1 MWIGVWYIFA
11 LSCLCSK
18 SRSGKKIANLIFIWM
33 GLRICHSSLWNIG
46 DWQLWCYKL
55 LKTIS
60 SSPISTGN
68 AKMKFQMECQLAI
81 RSELPAER
89 AERAAIPGPP
99 RTLCCM
105 PVPADGISDSAPEP
119 HGCSIRP
126 AWEPMAS
133 LLKEPSISWN
143 ISFPHP
149 HPLPTPVWVL
159 MRYFKSVLDII

>member
-1 MWIGVWYIFA
+1 MWIGVWYVFA

-18 SRSGKKIANLIFIWM
+18 SRSGKKTANLIFIWM

-68 AKMKFQMECQLAI
+68 AKMKWQMECQLAI
-81 RSELPAER
+81 RSELPAEH
-89 AERAAIPGPP
+89 AEPSQGLPARFAACPSQLMALV
-99 RTLCCM
+99 TQHQN
-105 PVPADGISDSAPEP
+105 

-133 LLKEPSISWN
+133 LWKEPSISWN

>member
-1 MWIGVWYIFA
+1 MWIGVWYVFA

-18 SRSGKKIANLIFIWM
+18 SRSGKKTANLIFIWM

-68 AKMKFQMECQLAI
+68 AKMKWQMECQLAI
-81 RSELPAER
+81 RSELPAEH

-99 RTLCCM
+99 RTLCGM

-119 HGCSIRP
+119 WMLHTSCLGTDGISVKRTIHFMKHKFP
-126 AWEPMAS
+126 APPP
-133 LLKEPSISWN
+133 PS
-143 ISFPHP
+143 HP
-149 HPLPTPVWVL
+149 RLSPDEV
-159 MRYFKSVLDII
+159 F